1 MPLTDDAINNDI
13 EYRRGE
19 YVTLG
24 DTTSRGEGTTKE
36 PGLFEN
42 HTLLK
47 PKKAE
52 DTKDAGSNAIGGQEV
67 EGTGA
72 IDSVVSLTQVEEY

>member
-1 MPLTDDAINNDI
+1 MPFTDDAINNNI

-24 DTTSRGEGTTKE
+24 DTTSRGEWTTKE
-36 PGLFEN
+36 PGLFYN
-42 HTLLK
+42 HALLK

-52 DTKDAGSNAIGGQEV
+52 DTKDAGSNAIGGAR
-67 EGTGA
+67 GGGYGC
-72 IDSVVSLTQVEEY
+72 DR